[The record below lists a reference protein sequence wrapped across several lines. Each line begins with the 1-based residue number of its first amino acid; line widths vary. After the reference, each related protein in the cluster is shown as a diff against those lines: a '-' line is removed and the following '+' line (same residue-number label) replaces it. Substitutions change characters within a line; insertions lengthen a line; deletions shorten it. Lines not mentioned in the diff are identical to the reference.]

1 MAGTG
6 RLIIRGVV
14 GGLTIGFGGRKLFG
28 WFGGGG
34 RERTAENFESF
45 GYRDGRAMA
54 TLAGATEITAG
65 VGLVTGTA
73 TPLAA
78 AALIGEM
85 VNAAAV
91 HRREGLWAENGGYE
105 YPLVLATAA
114 ACLAWDGPG
123 PLSVDRALGRER
135 TGPAWGL
142 GAVALGVT
150 AGTAVWRLLRDE
162 KH

>member
-1 MAGTG
+1 MASTG

-14 GGLTIGFGGRKLFG
+14 GGLAIGFGGRKLFG
-28 WFGGGG
+28 WFGGAGH
-34 RERTAENFESF
+34 ERTAETFESF
-45 GYRDGRAMA
+45 GYRNGRVMA
-54 TLAGATEITAG
+54 TLAGVTELAAG

-78 AALIGEM
+78 SALIGEM

-91 HRREGLWAENGGYE
+91 HRRQGLWAENGGYE

-114 ACLAWDGPG
+114 TCLAWDGPG
-123 PLSVDRALGRER
+123 SLSVDRALGRER

-142 GAVALGVT
+142 GALALGLT
-150 AGTAVWRLLRDE
+150 TGTAVWRLLRDE
-162 KH
+162 QK

>member
-6 RLIIRGVV
+6 RLVMRGIV
-14 GGLTIGFGGRKLFG
+14 GGLAIGFGGRKLFG
-28 WFGGGG
+28 WFGGAG

-45 GYRDGRAMA
+45 GYRNGRAMA
-54 TLAGATEITAG
+54 ALAGVTELTAG

-78 AALIGEM
+78 SALIGEM

-123 PLSVDRALGRER
+123 PLSVDHALGRER
-135 TGPAWGL
+135 TGPVWGL
-142 GAVALGVT
+142 GALVLGAAT
-150 AGTAVWRLLRDE
+150 GTTVWRLFRDE
-162 KH
+162 QK